1 MAKMRSPNYPSIS
14 LRESYQRVKL
24 LWHKERKTAV
34 PADVAAK
41 AIGYSGISG
50 PSRTALSA
58 MKKFG
63 LVDSDDRSVRV
74 SELAL
79 RILHPAN
86 ETEATKALQQAAL
99 KPELFQQI
107 YTNMQEASD
116 DAVRS
121 FLITKL
127 DFSEAGANQFIKAY
141 RDTMDVASLSQ
152 PNSKPLIE
160 LMPADEMQMADSMTL
175 DMRPAPS
182 STPHASRMPAPAFH
196 TAPSQ
201 TITVPVGPDVIA
213 EVRLVGGTGE
223 LKQEHL
229 TALIE
234 YLTLA
239 QKFAAPKAETGGN
252 KGTEPEDRR
261 ESWE

>member
-24 LWHKERKTAV
+24 LWQKERKTAV
-34 PADVAAK
+34 PAEVAAK
-41 AIGYSGISG
+41 AIGYAGLSG

-58 MKKFG
+58 LKKFG
-63 LVDSDDRSVRV
+63 LVDSDDRTVRV

-86 ETEATKALQQAAL
+86 ETEEAKAFQQAAL
-99 KPELFQQI
+99 KPELFAQV

-116 DAVRS
+116 DALRS
-121 FLITKL
+121 YLITKL
-127 DFSEAGANQFIKAY
+127 DFSEAGANQFIKTY
-141 RDTMDVASLSQ
+141 RDTMDVAKLGE
-152 PNSKPLIE
+152 PDSKPLIE
-160 LMPADEMQMADSMTL
+160 IGAVDSMQLSDTMAL
-175 DMRPAPS
+175 EMKTASSAP
-182 STPHASRMPAPAFH
+182 TYASRIPAPAYQ
-196 TAPSQ
+196 TEPSQ
-201 TITVPVGPDVIA
+201 TLTVPVGPDVTA

-234 YLTLA
+234 FLTLA
-239 QKFAAPKAETGGN
+239 KKWAAPKAEPPQNSDT
-252 KGTEPEDRR
+252 
-261 ESWE
+261 

>member
-1 MAKMRSPNYPSIS
+1 MAKMRSPNYPSLS

-24 LWHKERKTAV
+24 LWQKERKTAV

-63 LVDSDDRSVRV
+63 LVDSDDKTVRV

-79 RILHPAN
+79 RIIHPAN
-86 ETEATKALQQAAL
+86 DTEETKAMQQAAL
-99 KPELFQQI
+99 KPELFQQM
-107 YTNMQEASD
+107 YLTMQDASD
-116 DAVRS
+116 DAMRS

-141 RDTMDVASLSQ
+141 RDTMEVAKLGE
-152 PNSKPLIE
+152 PDSKPLIE
-160 LMPADEMQMADSMTL
+160 IIPSDAMQLSDSVTL
-175 DMRPAPS
+175 DLHPAAP
-182 STPHASRMPAPAFH
+182 TPTYASRMPAPAYQI
-196 TAPSQ
+196 APSQ
-201 TITVPVGPDVIA
+201 TLTVPVGPDVTA
-213 EVRLVGGTGE
+213 EVRLTGGTGE

-229 TALIE
+229 IALIE

-239 QKFAAPKAETGGN
+239 TKFAAPKAAPPKET
-252 KGTEPEDRR
+252 D
-261 ESWE
+261 S

>member
-14 LRESYQRVKL
+14 LRESYQRVRL
-24 LWHKERKTAV
+24 LWQKERKTAV

-63 LVDSDDRSVRV
+63 LVDSDDRTVRV

-79 RILHPAN
+79 RIIHPAN
-86 ETEATKALQQAAL
+86 DTEETKAMQQAAL

-107 YTNMQEASD
+107 YTTMQDASD
-116 DAVRS
+116 DAIRS

-127 DFSEAGANQFIKAY
+127 DFSEAGAIQFIKAY
-141 RDTMDVASLSQ
+141 RDTMEVAKLSE
-152 PNSKPLIE
+152 PDSKPLIE
-160 LMPADEMQMADSMTL
+160 TIPSDSMQIADNIAL
-175 DMRPAPS
+175 ELRKVP
-182 STPHASRMPAPAFH
+182 STPTYASRMPA
-196 TAPSQ
+196 TAYQAVPLQ
-201 TITVPVGPDVIA
+201 TLTVPIGPDVIA

-223 LKQEHL
+223 LKQEHFD
-229 TALIE
+229 ALIE
-234 YLTLA
+234 YLILA
-239 QKFAAPKAETGGN
+239 KKWAAPKAEAPQN
-252 KGTEPEDRR
+252 TE
-261 ESWE
+261 S

>member
-24 LWHKERKTAV
+24 LWQKERKTAV

-63 LVDSDDRSVRV
+63 LVDSDDRTVRV

-79 RILHPAN
+79 RIIHPAN

-107 YTNMQEASD
+107 YTSMQEASD

-127 DFSEAGANQFIKAY
+127 DFSEAGASQFIKAY
-141 RDTMDVASLSQ
+141 RDTMHVAQLDE
-152 PNSKPLIE
+152 PGSKPLIE
-160 LMPADEMQMADSMTL
+160 IVPSDSMQMTDNVAL
-175 DMRPAPS
+175 EMRAVPASP
-182 STPHASRMPAPAFH
+182 TYASRMPATACQA
-196 TAPSQ
+196 APSQ
-201 TITVPVGPDVIA
+201 TLAVPIGPDVIA

-223 LKQEHL
+223 LKQEHFD
-229 TALIE
+229 ALIE
-234 YLTLA
+234 YLRLA
-239 QKFAAPKAETGGN
+239 KKWAAPKAEPPQS
-252 KGTEPEDRR
+252 TE
-261 ESWE
+261 S

>member
-1 MAKMRSPNYPSIS
+1 MAKMRSPNYPSLS

-24 LWHKERKTAV
+24 LWQKERKTAV

-63 LVDSDDRSVRV
+63 LVDSDDKTVRV

-79 RILHPAN
+79 RIIHPAN
-86 ETEATKALQQAAL
+86 DTEETKAMQQAAL
-99 KPELFQQI
+99 KPELFQQM
-107 YTNMQEASD
+107 YLSMQDASD
-116 DAVRS
+116 DAIRS

-127 DFSEAGANQFIKAY
+127 DFSEAGANSFIKAY
-141 RDTMDVASLSQ
+141 RDTMEVAQLDQ
-152 PNSKPLIE
+152 PNVKPLIE
-160 LMPADEMQMADSMTL
+160 IIPSDSIQMIDSSGI
-175 DMRPAPS
+175 DMRSAPS
-182 STPHASRMPAPAFH
+182 IPTNAPRMPA
-196 TAPSQ
+196 TSYQNVPSQ
-201 TITVPVGPDVIA
+201 TLKVPVGLDVTA

-223 LKQEHL
+223 LKQEHIA
-229 TALIE
+229 ALIE

-239 QKFAAPKAETGGN
+239 AKYAAPKAEPP
-252 KGTEPEDRR
+252 KVEL
-261 ESWE
+261 

>member
-24 LWHKERKTAV
+24 LWQKERKTPV
-34 PADVAAK
+34 PAEVAAK
-41 AIGYSGISG
+41 AIGYAGLSG

-58 MKKFG
+58 LKKFG
-63 LVDSDDRSVRV
+63 LVDSDDRTVRV

-86 ETEATKALQQAAL
+86 ETEETKAFQQAAL
-99 KPELFQQI
+99 KPELFAQI

-116 DAVRS
+116 DALRS
-121 FLITKL
+121 YLITKL
-127 DFSEAGANQFIKAY
+127 DFSEAGANQFIKTY
-141 RDTMDVASLSQ
+141 RDTMDVAKLDE
-152 PNSKPLIE
+152 PDSKPLIE
-160 LMPADEMQMADSMTL
+160 IVPSDVIQFTDSMAL
-175 DMRPAPS
+175 DMQKTPSNPAY
-182 STPHASRMPAPAFH
+182 ASRMPAPAYH
-196 TAPSQ
+196 TAPLQ
-201 TITVPVGPDVIA
+201 TLTVPVGPDVIA

-234 YLTLA
+234 FLTLA
-239 QKFAAPKAETGGN
+239 KKWAAPKAEPPQGSDT
-252 KGTEPEDRR
+252 
-261 ESWE
+261 

>member
-1 MAKMRSPNYPSIS
+1 MAKMRSPNYPSLS

-24 LWHKERKTAV
+24 LWQKERKTAV

-63 LVDSDDRSVRV
+63 LVDSDDKTVRV

-79 RILHPAN
+79 RIIHPAN
-86 ETEATKALQQAAL
+86 DTEETKAMQQAAL

-107 YTNMQEASD
+107 YATMQDASD

-141 RDTMDVASLSQ
+141 RDTMEVAQLSE
-152 PNSKPLIE
+152 PDSKPLIE
-160 LMPADEMQMADSMTL
+160 IIPSDSMQMTDSVAVELRKTL
-175 DMRPAPS
+175 PS
-182 STPHASRMPAPAFH
+182 PTHASRMPAASYQ
-196 TAPSQ
+196 TVPSQ
-201 TITVPVGPDVIA
+201 TLTVPVGPDVTA

-223 LKQEHL
+223 LKKEHIA
-229 TALIE
+229 ALIE

-239 QKFAAPKAETGGN
+239 AKFAAPKAEPHQN
-252 KGTEPEDRR
+252 TE
-261 ESWE
+261 S